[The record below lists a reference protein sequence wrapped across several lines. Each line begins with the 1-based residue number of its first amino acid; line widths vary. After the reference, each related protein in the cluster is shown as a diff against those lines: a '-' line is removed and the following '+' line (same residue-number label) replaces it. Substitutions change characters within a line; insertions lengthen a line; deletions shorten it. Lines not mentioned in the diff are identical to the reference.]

1 MSNDIGRFEQI
12 INRINIV
19 YGLQIP
25 VGVMTGLV
33 IALWFLHP
41 SYFQNGSLPLYA
53 GMISVLSVVSL
64 IHSLKSES
72 LSKRELAF
80 VYASYHGALII
91 FTAGVTPFLSPFEFL
106 WIALAIGMDLIFGK
120 KSMRT
125 TLLIYALTIM
135 ASYFNTNQV
144 FSLELLFRAAA
155 QYLGVVFI
163 ALQVSKYRT
172 VSDEE
177 RKVLD
182 STTRQSSF
190 ERQRLLSLI
199 NNMGEAVVATDHH
212 GKVLLY
218 NAAVLNLLDTN
229 QTLEGKSLDTL
240 LKLKDSKHKTVK
252 LTALLKNDPLGITTT
267 DYTHEFGPNDTI
279 NLYINVASVKLGFR
293 EELES
298 GYIIIMR
305 DITREKSLEEERDEF
320 ISVISHELRTPVAI
334 AEGNI
339 SNALFMNEKTKDTKM
354 VQESLDQAHE
364 QVVFLANMINDL
376 ATLSRAERTD
386 VPLEITAVDPVELV
400 HVLGKDYESEAATKK
415 LKLAATV
422 ANDVQPI
429 NTSELYLHEILQN
442 FITNAIKYT
451 KKGSII
457 LHVRSNKAGD
467 AVFSVADTG
476 IGLNKADQ
484 KRVFDKFFRSEDFRT
499 RESSGT
505 GLGLY
510 VTAKL
515 AHRLNAVITLE
526 SELNKG
532 TTFTI
537 TVPSLKKSTKTSQP
551 PQGGLVTGR

>member
-1 MSNDIGRFEQI
+1 
-12 INRINIV
+12 
-19 YGLQIP
+19 
-25 VGVMTGLV
+25 MTISAVLMW
-33 IALWFLHP
+33 IFAP
-41 SYFQNGSLPLYA
+41 QYFQEGSLLIYIVIITSVAAVFSLHLRHLNNLSLAQLQVLYVYYHVA
-53 GMISVLSVVSL
+53 LV
-64 IHSLKSES
+64 
-72 LSKRELAF
+72 AF
-80 VYASYHGALII
+80 CVFVA
-91 FTAGVTPFLSPFEFL
+91 PFRSPFEFL
-106 WIALAIGMDLIFGK
+106 WVVLAVGMDIVFK
-120 KSMRT
+120 KYWMYVT
-125 TLLIYALTIM
+125 FILYAATLTVVLLK
-135 ASYFNTNQV
+135 TNQP
-144 FSLELLFRAAA
+144 LEFAAHLPTSVQFA
-155 QYLGVVFI
+155 GVLTTAFLVSQY
-163 ALQVSKYRT
+163 RR

-177 RKVLD
+177 RKTLD
-182 STTRQSSF
+182 TSSRETNF

-199 NNMGEAVVATDHH
+199 NNMGEAVVATDQY

-229 QTLEGKSLDTL
+229 QTLEGKSIDSL
-240 LKLKDSKHKTVK
+240 LNLKNNKHKTVK
-252 LTALLKNDPLGITTT
+252 LTSLIKNSPIGITST
-267 DYTHEFGPNDTI
+267 DYMHEFEKDDAI
-279 NLYINVASVKLGFR
+279 NLYINVASVKLGFK

-305 DITREKSLEEERDEF
+305 DITKEKSLEEERDEF

-339 SNALFMNEKTKDTKM
+339 SNAIFMNASAKDKK
-354 VQESLDQAHE
+354 VVDESLSQAHE

-386 VPLEITAVDPVELV
+386 VPIDISEVNLVELV
-400 HVLGKDYESEAATKK
+400 HALGRDYGEEAAVKN
-415 LKLAATV
+415 LKFAATV
-422 ANDVQPI
+422 AKDVAPI
-429 NTSELYLHEILQN
+429 HTSELYLHEILQN

-451 KKGSII
+451 KQGSVL
-457 LHVRSNKAGD
+457 LHVRSAKNGD

-476 IGLNKADQ
+476 IGLSKSDQ

-515 AHRLNAVITLE
+515 AHRLGAIISLE

-537 TVPSLKKSTKTSQP
+537 TVPSLQKATKK
-551 PQGGLVTGR
+551 